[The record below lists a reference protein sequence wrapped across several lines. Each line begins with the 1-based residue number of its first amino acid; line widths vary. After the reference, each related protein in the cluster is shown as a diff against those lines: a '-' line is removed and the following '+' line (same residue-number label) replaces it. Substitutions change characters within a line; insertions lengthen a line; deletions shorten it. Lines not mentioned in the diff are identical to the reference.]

1 MAVRNTAASVAYKL
15 LTVLAGIFG
24 LLLVSGVFEGR
35 FHLSVLSYFTVLSNI
50 LCVVYFAAD
59 IVYILKTRRLGKAP
73 VWCPA
78 LKGIAMMAITVTLLV
93 AHFILGTR
101 FTMGGSLSLTLL
113 FTHYVVP
120 LMTIAD
126 WLLFDPKGLL
136 TWKSPL
142 LWTIG
147 PLVYFVYAMI
157 AARIGDGIGYGGSR
171 YPYPFLDVDVLGFGT
186 VLLWVL
192 GLVVFFVALGY
203 LWVLADKGLG
213 RIAARYINTTEHQ
226 PDTGNRL

>member
-1 MAVRNTAASVAYKL
+1 MNSLAASVTYKL
-15 LTVLAGIFG
+15 LTVLAGVFG
-24 LLLVSGVFEGR
+24 LLLVFGVFEGR

-50 LCVVYFAAD
+50 LCVFYFAAD
-59 IVYILKTRRLGKAP
+59 IIYLVRNSPAGKLC

-78 LKGIAMMAITVTLLV
+78 LKGITMMAITVTLLV

-101 FTMGGSLSLTLL
+101 FTMDGSLSLTLI

-136 TWKSPL
+136 SWKSPL

-157 AARIGDGIGYGGSR
+157 AARIGNGIGYGGSR
-171 YPYPFLDVDVLGFGT
+171 YPYPFMDVDVLGWGT
-186 VLLWVL
+186 VLLWL
-192 GLVVFFVALGY
+192 AGLVAFFVALGY
-203 LWVLADKGLG
+203 LWVLADKGLAKIG
-213 RIAARYINTTEHQ
+213 TKHR
-226 PDTGNRL
+226 DCV

>member
-1 MAVRNTAASVAYKL
+1 MPVKYNAASVAYKL

-24 LLLVSGVFEGR
+24 LLQVFGVFEGR
-35 FHLSVLSYFTVLSNI
+35 IQLSVLSYFTVLSNI

-59 IVYILKTRRLGKAP
+59 IIYILKNRGTEKPPIWR
-73 VWCPA
+73 PA
-78 LKGIAMMAITVTLLV
+78 LKGITMMAITVTLLV

-101 FTMGGSLSLTLL
+101 FTMGGALSLTLI

-142 LWTIG
+142 VWTIG

-171 YPYPFLDVDVLGFGT
+171 YPYPFLDVDAQGWGT

-213 RIAARYINTTEHQ
+213 KIAARYKETA
-226 PDTGNRL
+226 GR